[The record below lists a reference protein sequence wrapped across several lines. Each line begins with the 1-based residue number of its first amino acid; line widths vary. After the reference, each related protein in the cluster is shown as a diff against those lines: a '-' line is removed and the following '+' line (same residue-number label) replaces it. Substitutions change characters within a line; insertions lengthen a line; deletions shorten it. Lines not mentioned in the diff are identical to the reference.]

1 MAAAGSLS
9 ASPTVGQS
17 RAAER
22 SYASP
27 STEQLDTPFDTTSLQ
42 DQPSPPHEIEVID
55 PAHPLCGRR
64 FPLVSIHST
73 LHSTG
78 YVLAR
83 YRQDILLRIPLPAT
97 DLSPPHLRTD
107 LKLTSHALAELIRLA
122 EQWEVLACQTDRKTS
137 GAHSPRNSRRK
148 SSRT

>member
-1 MAAAGSLS
+1 MAGA
-9 ASPTVGQS
+9 
-17 RAAER
+17 R

-42 DQPSPPHEIEVID
+42 DRPAPFSEVEVTD

-97 DLSPPHLRTD
+97 DLSPPHPRTD
-107 LKLTSHALAELIRLA
+107 LKLTSHTLTELIRLA